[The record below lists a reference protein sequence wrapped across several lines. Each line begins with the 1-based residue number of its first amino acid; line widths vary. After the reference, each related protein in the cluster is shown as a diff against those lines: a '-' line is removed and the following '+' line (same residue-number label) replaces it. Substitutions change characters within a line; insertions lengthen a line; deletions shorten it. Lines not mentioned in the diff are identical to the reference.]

1 MSAGLLLWA
10 LPGRLTC
17 GALCGEGAKAFLSLK
32 PIEEESVLAARIQAC
47 DGGPA
52 LWARHW

>member
-32 PIEEESVLAARIQAC
+32 PIEEESVLAARIQAR
-47 DGGPA
+47 DGGRA
-52 LWARHW
+52 LWARYR